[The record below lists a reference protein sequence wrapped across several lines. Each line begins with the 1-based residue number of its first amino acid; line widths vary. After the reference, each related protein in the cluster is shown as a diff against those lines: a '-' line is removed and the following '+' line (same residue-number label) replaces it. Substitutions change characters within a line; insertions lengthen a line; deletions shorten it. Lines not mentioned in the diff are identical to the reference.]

1 MRFYSIIFLLTT
13 LVACG
18 PSKETQ
24 ELMKKSKQ
32 MFGALPAKMPG
43 SEKDTPERIA
53 LGEKLYHETALSV
66 NNSESCNSCHNV
78 NGKGAGVD
86 NKETSPGAFG
96 KTGDRNSPTVLN
108 AGFHSLQFWDG
119 RAKDL
124 AEQAKGPI
132 LNPIEMAMPSEKEV
146 VEKLSA
152 IDGYKELFAKA
163 FPDNPIITYE
173 SIASAIASFERT
185 LITKDRFDDFVGGD
199 HKALTLEEQKG
210 LEAFMNAGCASCH
223 NGELFGGKL
232 FMKLGVVNEYENKED
247 TGKFKITGNEGD
259 KYVFKVPSLRNV
271 ALTAPYF
278 HDGRVKTLEEAVEK
292 MSYYQLGKSLDKSQI
307 DSIVSF
313 LKTLSDKEKVQ

>member
-1 MRFYSIIFLLTT
+1 MKLTTIFFLLASV
-13 LVACG
+13 LACG

-24 ELMKKSKQ
+24 ELMTRSKS
-32 MFGALPAKMPG
+32 MFGPIPAKMPG
-43 SEKDTPERIA
+43 SEMDTSDTIA
-53 LGEKLYHETALSV
+53 LGEKLYHETALSA
-66 NNSESCNSCHNV
+66 NNTESCNTCHNV
-78 NGKGAGVD
+78 KGKGAGVD

-146 VEKLSA
+146 VEKLKA
-152 IDGYKELFAKA
+152 IEGYNELFAKA
-163 FPDNPIITYE
+163 FPSKPEITYE
-173 SIASAIASFERT
+173 SIAGAIASFERT
-185 LITKDRFDDFVGGD
+185 LISKDRFDDFIGGD
-199 HKALTLEEQKG
+199 HKALSKEEQKG
-210 LEAFMNAGCASCH
+210 LETFMNSGCATCH

-232 FMKLGVVNEYENKED
+232 FMKLGVVHEYENKED
-247 TGKFKITGNEGD
+247 TGKFKITGKESD

-292 MSYYQLGKSLDKSQI
+292 MSYYQLGRNLEKPQV
-307 DSIVSF
+307 DSIVAF
-313 LKTLSDKEKVQ
+313 LKTLSDKKRVP